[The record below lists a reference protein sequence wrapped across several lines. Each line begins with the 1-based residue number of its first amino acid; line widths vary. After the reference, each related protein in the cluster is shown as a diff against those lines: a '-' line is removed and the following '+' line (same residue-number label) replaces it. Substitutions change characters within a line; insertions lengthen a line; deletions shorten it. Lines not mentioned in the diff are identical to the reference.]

1 MGVPP
6 PSSKRVINSTFQFS
20 CSLTRNYLTQYEEL
34 WLSTTLLRCKMITL
48 PILTTS
54 FKDFSSGIWENV
66 HYRKMFASE
75 CDVACCS
82 SAPLTSLT
90 VASRCWVRADDL
102 QIVRKKNGIPASRR
116 HSSTLHMRFGSNIFG
131 LMRALET
138 QSARIHTATKQGVNF
153 SLSFLISCLC
163 WNESVKLGTPLLK
176 TRQTPQGERLENQSY
191 LRNAVQIVPH
201 SLEVLTV
208 QPICVSA
215 CSLPTRESLIPAFIR
230 IHVGCMTS

>member
-6 PSSKRVINSTFQFS
+6 PSSKRVINSTFQLS
-20 CSLTRNYLTQYEEL
+20 CSLTRNYLTQYAEL
-34 WLSTTLLRCKMITL
+34 WLFTTLLRCKMIIL

-66 HYRKMFASE
+66 HYGKMFASE

-90 VASRCWVRADDL
+90 VASRCWVGADDL
-102 QIVRKKNGIPASRR
+102 QIVRKKMESQPLDDIRVIFICDSDP
-116 HSSTLHMRFGSNIFG
+116 NIFG

-163 WNESVKLGTPLLK
+163 WNESAKLGTPPFK

-191 LRNAVQIVPH
+191 LRNAIQIVPH

-208 QPICVSA
+208 QPICVST
-215 CSLPTRESLIPAFIR
+215 CSLPTREALIPAFIR